1 MHPSSGRHRVI
12 IEQVRPE
19 IEDGYFAAKRVVG
32 EEFVVRAD
40 IFTDGH
46 DQIQARLLFRP
57 RGTGQAG
64 QTDQADQANETDQ
77 WTLHPMRPLP
87 NDLWEARVTPERT
100 GEYEYALEAWVD
112 HYGTLLHG
120 MHRKLDAGQ
129 DISVDLLSVAAL
141 LRAIAARAREAGRP
155 DLEDLLRKAAEALN
169 STQAHPPAALA
180 QLEHP
185 ALLQAVHALPDQEL
199 ITRHPRVLN
208 LHVER
213 ERALY
218 STWYELF
225 PRSWSPEPG
234 RHGTL
239 RDVIRLLPEIS
250 RMGFDVLYVPPI
262 HPIGRDHRKGRNNAV
277 AAKPG
282 EPGSPWAIG
291 AEEGG
296 HMALHPELGSWDDFA
311 ELTAQAR
318 AHGLEI
324 ALDLAFQCAPDHPY
338 VREHPDWFLWRPDGT
353 VQYAE
358 NPPKKYQ
365 DVLPFHFETKD
376 WEALWR
382 ELADVVRFWI
392 AKGVLIFRVDNPHT
406 KPFAFWH
413 WLISTIRADHPDVIF
428 LAEAFTR
435 PRIMARLGKLG
446 FSQSYTYFT
455 WRNTKAE
462 LTEYMTEL
470 TRTELRDCFR
480 PNFWPNTPDILPEY
494 LQYGGRPAFMI
505 RLILAATLSSSYG
518 IYGPAFEL
526 CVAEALPGKEEYLD
540 SEKFECRRWNWDQ
553 PGNLK
558 ELIARVNRIRRDH
571 PALRRTD
578 NLRFVPVTNDNIIC
592 YLKTTDDEADT
603 LLVAVVLDP
612 FQPQTGQLDLPLEE
626 LGLTEGRPFLL
637 KDELSGERFIWQNR
651 HPTLELNPHT
661 LPARILT
668 LKRTMKREHDFDYFL

>member
-1 MHPSSGRHRVI
+1 MHPTNGRRRVV
-12 IEQVRPE
+12 IEHVRPE
-19 IEDGYFAAKRVVG
+19 IEEGRFAAKRVEG
-32 EEFVVRAD
+32 EDLRVRAD

-46 DQIQARLLFRP
+46 DQIQARLLFKAH
-57 RGTGQAG
+57 GA
-64 QTDQADQANETDQ
+64 EQ
-77 WTLHPMRPLP
+77 WDHYPMLSLP

-100 GEYEYALEAWVD
+100 GEYEYTLEAWID

-129 DISVDLLSVAAL
+129 DVRVDLLSAIAL
-141 LRAIAARAREAGRP
+141 LGTTADRADITARP
-155 DLEDLLRKAAEALN
+155 DLAAVLRATADNLSK
-169 STQAHPPAALA
+169 
-180 QLEHP
+180 HP
-185 ALLQAVHALPDQEL
+185 ALQGKNDRLGVADALRMLEEPALLDAIHACPDQEL
-199 ITRHPRVLN
+199 ITRSSRVLR

-213 ERALY
+213 KRALY

-225 PRSWSPEPG
+225 PRSWSPEPD

-239 RDVIRLLPEIS
+239 RDVIPHLPEIA
-250 RMGFDVLYVPPI
+250 RMGFDVLYFPPI
-262 HPIGRDHRKGRNNAV
+262 HPIGRDHRKGKNNTVTAQ
-277 AAKPG
+277 AG
-282 EPGSPWAIG
+282 DPGSPWAIG
-291 AEEGG
+291 ADEGG
-296 HMALHPELGSWDDFA
+296 HTALHPELGSWDDFA
-311 ELTAQAR
+311 QLVAQAR
-318 AHGLEI
+318 THGLEL
-324 ALDLAFQCAPDHPY
+324 ALDLAYQCAPDHPY

-365 DVLPFHFETKD
+365 DVLPFHFETQD
-376 WEALWR
+376 WEALWQ
-382 ELADVVRFWI
+382 ELANVVRFWI

-413 WLISTIRADHPDVIF
+413 WLITTIRAEHPDVIF

-435 PRIMARLGKLG
+435 PKIMARLGKLG

-470 TRTELRDCFR
+470 TCTELRDSFR

-526 CVAEALPGKEEYLD
+526 CVADALPGKEEYLD

-558 ELIARVNRIRRDH
+558 ELITRVNRIRRNH
-571 PALRRTD
+571 PALQRTD
-578 NLRFVPVTNDNIIC
+578 NLLFVPVSNDALIA
-592 YLKTTDDEADT
+592 YLKSSPDEADT
-603 LLVAVVLDP
+603 LLIVVNLDP

-637 KDELSGERFIWQNR
+637 QDELSGERFIWQNR
-651 HPTLELNPHT
+651 QPVLELNPHT